1 MFEFV
6 PFLALVWLII
16 GAGWFL
22 TRPRPV
28 FVIRIRNGIPK
39 AVQGQT
45 SGLVLDGIAEVC
57 RMGGVTSGTVSAWKH
72 GKRIRLKF
80 SKSIPAGCQQ
90 QLRNMM
96 LAEL

>member
-1 MFEFV
+1 VFEFV
-6 PFLALVWLII
+6 RSLALVLLII
-16 GAGWFL
+16 GVGWFL

-28 FVIRIRNGIPK
+28 FVIRIRNGVPRL
-39 AVQGQT
+39 VQGQS
-45 SGLVLDGIAEVC
+45 SGLVLEDVAEVC

-72 GKRIRLKF
+72 GKRIRLKC
-80 SKSIPAGCQQ
+80 SRSIPAGCQQ